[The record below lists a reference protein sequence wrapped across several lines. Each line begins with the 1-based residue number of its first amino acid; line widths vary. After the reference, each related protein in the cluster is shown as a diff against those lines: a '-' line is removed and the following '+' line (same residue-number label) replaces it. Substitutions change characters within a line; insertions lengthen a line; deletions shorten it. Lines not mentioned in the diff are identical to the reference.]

1 MTTLSPF
8 LRNVLIADAVTGV
21 GAGIALIAG
30 ADFTHE
36 LLGLPS
42 ALLFWAGVALVPFI
56 GMLAYAIRSNS
67 TAIVPWIIGINFAW
81 VAGSLYV
88 AFGPTFAPTLMGQ
101 LFVCVQASAVFF
113 LAELQ
118 VIGMRRGLRRDRVA
132 A

>member
-67 TAIVPWIIGINFAW
+67 AALVPWIIGINFAW

-88 AFGPTFAPTLMGQ
+88 AFGPTFAPTLIGQ
-101 LFVCVQASAVFF
+101 VFVCGQAAVVFL